1 MQSENFD
8 KKIRDSL
15 SQRPPGNDDPAWD
28 KMETLL
34 DKHMPREKK
43 DRRRVF
49 LILFLF
55 LFTGGGSFLI
65 WKGST
70 GDKNNIT
77 AIESQD
83 KTPGTTKDNNSSADK
98 TAATTT
104 IDDNGPEKISGNSEN
119 KTNQPVIGIVP
130 QNSLSEIVPGK
141 DITMRGDESE
151 KIGEKK
157 TNIAATENTDPTPKS
172 NSIDQPNE
180 KQPAVEDDSKKD
192 TEPIDKNEAVKAE
205 TQKPIT
211 ENKTDKPET
220 KESQPLPPVKSNSQK
235 QKNTRSFLD
244 NLFFSVS
251 AGPDFSFLGFED
263 AGKVQLA
270 YGAGV
275 GYKISDKFSI
285 RTGYYSA
292 RKVYTADP
300 DEYDPPY
307 NVMQYYPNLKY
318 IDANCKVHE
327 IPVTI
332 DYTISSNQRS
342 SWFASA
348 GLSTIIMKEEKY
360 DYYFKPNSSPTYITY
375 TRTIYNQNTHY
386 FSQLNIS
393 GGYTRNINNNIS
405 LRAEPYV
412 KIAMGGVGLGKVDL
426 NSGGILFTGIIKP
439 FAKIGRAHV

>member
-15 SQRPPGNDDPAWD
+15 SQRPPGNDNPAWD

-43 DRRRVF
+43 DRRMVF
-49 LILFLF
+49 LILFFF
-55 LFTGGGSFLI
+55 LFTGGGAFLI
-65 WKGST
+65 WKSST

-83 KTPGTTKDNNSSADK
+83 KTPGATKDNDSPADN
-98 TAATTT
+98 AGTTT
-104 IDDNGPEKISGNSEN
+104 NKDKESATDINSGNSEN
-119 KTNQPVIGIVP
+119 KTNRQVIETVP
-130 QNSLSEIVPGK
+130 QISLPQALPGK
-141 DITMRGDESE
+141 EFTIQPDGV
-151 KIGEKK
+151 KK
-157 TNIAATENTDPTPKS
+157 AKDRTTNLSATENTDPTPKS

-180 KQPAVEDDSKKD
+180 KQPAVEDASKKD

-211 ENKTDKPET
+211 ENKTEKPET

-348 GLSTIIMKEEKY
+348 GLSTLIMKEEKY

-375 TRTIYNQNTHY
+375 SRTVYNQNTHY

-405 LRAEPYV
+405 LRAEPYM
-412 KIAMGGVGLGKVDL
+412 KIAMSGVGLGKVDL

-439 FAKIGRAHV
+439 FAKK

>member
-43 DRRRVF
+43 DRRMVF
-49 LILFLF
+49 LILFFF
-55 LFTGGGSFLI
+55 LFTGGGAFLI
-65 WKGST
+65 WTSST

-83 KTPGTTKDNNSSADK
+83 KTPEATKDNDSPADK
-98 TAATTT
+98 TAGTTT
-104 IDDNGPEKISGNSEN
+104 NKDKESATEITSANSEN
-119 KTNQPVIGIVP
+119 KTNRQVIETVP
-130 QNSLSEIVPGK
+130 QNSLPQILPGK
-141 DITMRGDESE
+141 EFTIQPNGV
-151 KIGEKK
+151 KK
-157 TNIAATENTDPTPKS
+157 AKDKTTNLSATENTDLARKN
-172 NSIDQPNE
+172 NSADQQNE
-180 KQPAVEDDSKKD
+180 KQPPIEDASKKD
-192 TEPIDKNEAVKAE
+192 IDPLDKNEGIKAE

-211 ENKTDKPET
+211 ENKTEKPET

-235 QKNTRSFLD
+235 QRNTRSFLD

-251 AGPDFSFLGFED
+251 AGPDFSFVGFED
-263 AGKVQLA
+263 AGKIQLA

-285 RTGYYSA
+285 RTGYYAA

-300 DEYDPPY
+300 DEYYPPY

-393 GGYTRNINNNIS
+393 GGYTRNLNNNIS

-439 FAKIGRAHV
+439 FARK